1 MLQAFLK
8 AIGQLPD
15 RTFRRVVFGSFFL
28 SLALFAALVYGVGW
42 LLDGIALFG
51 VGWLDWIVEAL
62 GSTAAFVVAILLFP
76 GAALVIVSLF
86 LEPIVRA
93 VEARH
98 YPGRPP
104 GRKQPVA
111 ETLVNVMRLV
121 VVSVIL
127 NLLALPLY
135 LIPGVNLFVFYFLN
149 GYLLGREYFELVA
162 FRRMGVREARALCKQ
177 RKGRIFIGGVV
188 ITVLLSIPIINWM
201 MPVVAVAYM
210 VHIFEGLGDRDAVA

>member
-8 AIGQLPD
+8 AVGQLPD
-15 RTFRRVVFGSFFL
+15 RTFRRVVLGSFVL
-28 SLALFAALVYGVGW
+28 SLALFAALVVGVGW

-51 VGWLDWIVEAL
+51 IGWLDWIVEAL

-76 GAALVIVSLF
+76 GVALVIVSLF
-86 LEPIVRA
+86 LEPIVGA

-111 ETLVNVMRLV
+111 ETLVNVTRLV

-135 LIPGVNLFVFYFLN
+135 LIPVVNLFVFYFLN

-162 FRRMGVREARALCKQ
+162 FRRMGVREARALRKQ

-201 MPVVAVAYM
+201 MPVVAVAFM

>member
-1 MLQAFLK
+1 MIQAFLK
-8 AIGQLPD
+8 AVGQLPD

-28 SLALFAALVYGVGW
+28 SLALFAALVFGVGW
-42 LLDGIALFG
+42 LLDGLNVFDI
-51 VGWLDWIVEAL
+51 GWLDWIIEKL
-62 GSTAAFVVAILLFP
+62 GGAAAFIVAILLFP
-76 GAALVIVSLF
+76 GVALVIVSLF

-111 ETLVNVMRLV
+111 ETLANVMRLV

-135 LIPGVNLFVFYFLN
+135 LIPVLNLFVFYFLN

-162 FRRMGVREARALCKQ
+162 FRRMGVREARAYRKQ
-177 RKGRIFIGGVV
+177 NKGRVFIGGVV
-188 ITVLLSIPIINWM
+188 ITFLLSIPIINWM
-201 MPVVAVAYM
+201 MPVVAVAFM
-210 VHIFEGLGDRDAVA
+210 VHIFEGLGDRDAVT